1 MTRRTNGND
10 CDDFVTFAGISY
22 STALIGVTNKGQA
35 VYDFDKMV
43 EWLVSTEGMD
53 EDEAAE
59 WIECNTLSA
68 LNCAGEKAPVI
79 LFRI

>member
-1 MTRRTNGND
+1 MKGRTEND
-10 CDDFVTFAGISY
+10 ECDDLVTFAGISY
-22 STALIGVTNKGQA
+22 KTALIGVTNKGQA

-43 EWLVSTEGMD
+43 EWLVSTEGM
-53 EDEAAE
+53 EPDEAAE

-79 LFRI
+79 LFPF